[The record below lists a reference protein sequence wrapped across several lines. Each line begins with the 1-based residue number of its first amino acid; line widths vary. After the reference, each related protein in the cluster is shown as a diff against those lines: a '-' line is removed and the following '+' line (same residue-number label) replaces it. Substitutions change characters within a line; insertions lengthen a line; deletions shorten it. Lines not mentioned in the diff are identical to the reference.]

1 MVLPGFWLHFGPTR
15 STHRNGAGRKF
26 SLLVLSRAV
35 ATLATP
41 NPLVMQPS
49 NNLVAAP
56 IFAIARLITA
66 LRAGSDK
73 AALLVVYL
81 VAVPPI

>member
-1 MVLPGFWLHFGPTR
+1 MVLLSARVSFVPTGGA
-15 STHRNGAGRKF
+15 HRNRARRKF
-26 SLLVLSRAV
+26 PLLVLCCHV
-35 ATLATP
+35 ATLATN

-49 NNLVAAP
+49 NNLVPAP

>member
-1 MVLPGFWLHFGPTR
+1 MVLPGFWLNFGPT
-15 STHRNGAGRKF
+15 
-26 SLLVLSRAV
+26 
-35 ATLATP
+35 
-41 NPLVMQPS
+41 
-49 NNLVAAP
+49 

>member
-1 MVLPGFWLHFGPTR
+1 MVLPGFWLHVGPAR
-15 STHRNGAGRKF
+15 SAYRNGAGRKF
-26 SLLVLSRAV
+26 PLLVLCCRV
-35 ATLATP
+35 ATLAAP
-41 NPLVMQPS
+41 NPLVMQPN